1 MFVKNLR
8 SDVENP
14 EARHVHS
21 WIEEGLFDA
30 INKQYLKALILS
42 IHDFDSDSL
51 LECYQYRF
59 DYSAGLNVE
68 LDRTQIDQPLSSA
81 SIISNSNRTS
91 QMNNDS
97 VITKEEAKS
106 QTTKLL
112 QGLIALTQTLG
123 PLPDKRYLSMRLA
136 YYDERVPQ
144 DYNPPHFHAIPDPKT
159 STDSKTTKNNV
170 QGADLNLS
178 TDKASGKIIGS
189 QKLKMPSV
197 ANLTFAEGAD
207 VQEFNLGRLATGY
220 HALGIKVR
228 TTAISLEGEEEVEDD
243 DEESLEAVRN
253 FLLQLPASSQGGVSI
268 QMLCEAFEAEES
280 VVRAIVTILESRNII
295 SVKTNDNGE
304 ISITLIADT
313 ATKKS
318 NDKKMDHDF
327 LQEEAETRPSSG
339 SGENPGLSSP
349 ASAHNGD
356 TAVGD
361 VGMHL
366 PPRADESTV
375 SISKS
380 NCGSVSVAGCG
391 TDAQVQLLLEAV
403 RKIIQDARLTGVKYI
418 SKRTFAQGTGLD
430 VSVVGELVDALVN
443 EGGWL
448 DEYQPRK
455 GYKVVCGEDKSK
467 KRRRMQ

>member
-197 ANLTFAEGAD
+197 ANLTLQKVLMSKNSILADLPQGIMRWASKFALPRSLLR
-207 VQEFNLGRLATGY
+207 VRKRWKTMTK
-220 HALGIKVR
+220 KVWKQF
-228 TTAISLEGEEEVEDD
+228 AISCC
-243 DEESLEAVRN
+243 S
-253 FLLQLPASSQGGVSI
+253 
-268 QMLCEAFEAEES
+268 
-280 VVRAIVTILESRNII
+280 
-295 SVKTNDNGE
+295 
-304 ISITLIADT
+304 
-313 ATKKS
+313 
-318 NDKKMDHDF
+318 F
-327 LQEEAETRPSSG
+327 LQVHKEELAFKCY
-339 SGENPGLSSP
+339 
-349 ASAHNGD
+349 
-356 TAVGD
+356 VK
-361 VGMHL
+361 HL
-366 PPRADESTV
+366 
-375 SISKS
+375 KLK
-380 NCGSVSVAGCG
+380 NLLC
-391 TDAQVQLLLEAV
+391 AQL
-403 RKIIQDARLTGVKYI
+403 
-418 SKRTFAQGTGLD
+418 
-430 VSVVGELVDALVN
+430 
-443 EGGWL
+443 
-448 DEYQPRK
+448 
-455 GYKVVCGEDKSK
+455 
-467 KRRRMQ
+467 